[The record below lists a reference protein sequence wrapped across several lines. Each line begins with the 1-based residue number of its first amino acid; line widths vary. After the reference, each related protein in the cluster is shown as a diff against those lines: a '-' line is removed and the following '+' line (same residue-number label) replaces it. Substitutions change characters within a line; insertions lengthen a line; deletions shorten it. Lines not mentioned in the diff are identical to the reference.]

1 MKLLQH
7 AQYCVKHVSRTC
19 ALYEQIWIQNISIIF
34 IKEQE
39 LQTTQFSYIHI
50 YIYIYIYIYIL
61 FIYSCNSNNN
71 HTTRSYNLLTLTL
84 IQINFCRITP
94 LHLFQDYD
102 QHKPRVF
109 TALDTIINQHI
120 RSNMSSTM
128 FLMLTHS
135 DTTNP
140 HTPYQ
145 TIF

>member
-1 MKLLQH
+1 MFREHVHSMNRYGSKILVLFSSKNRNCKLPSFH
-7 AQYCVKHVSRTC
+7 
-19 ALYEQIWIQNISIIF
+19 I
-34 IKEQE
+34 
-39 LQTTQFSYIHI
+39 YIH
-50 YIYIYIYIYIL
+50 IYIYIYIYIL